1 MLPLRTLLAP
11 YDSLSLPE
19 RAGAL
24 VLARDAGDLAARLV
38 ATGPER
44 RAGVL
49 VWQRLIVEEALL
61 RRVVTIEDAVDLM
74 QRALE
79 DDGTDPRLQA
89 FLGAWA
95 EVAQERAGGPP
106 PRSFTVIRGGR
117 APLPYRESGGTAG
130 R

>member
-11 YDSLSLPE
+11 YESLSLTE
-19 RAGAL
+19 RARAL

-44 RAGVL
+44 RAGIL
-49 VWQRLIVEEALL
+49 VWQRLVIEESLL
-61 RRVVTIEDAVDLM
+61 RRVVTIEEAVDLM
-74 QRALE
+74 RRAHD

-95 EVAQERAGGPP
+95 AVAQEHAGGPP
-106 PRSFTVIRGGR
+106 PRPLTVIRGGR
-117 APLPYRESGGTAG
+117 APLPYRESGGQAG